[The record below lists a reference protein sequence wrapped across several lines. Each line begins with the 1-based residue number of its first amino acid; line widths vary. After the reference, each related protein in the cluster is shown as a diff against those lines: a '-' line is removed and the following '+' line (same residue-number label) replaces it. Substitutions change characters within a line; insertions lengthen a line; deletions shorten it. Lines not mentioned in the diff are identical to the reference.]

1 MSALE
6 GPLMNSQSNSHIVSI
21 RKLIKMQRT
30 FQIIANPGL
39 WVHKL
44 FLPTEVKS

>member
-6 GPLMNSQSNSHIVSI
+6 GPSVKSQSNTHILLM

-39 WVHKL
+39 WVHV

>member
-1 MSALE
+1 MSASE
-6 GPLMNSQSNSHIVSI
+6 GPLVNSQSNPHILSM

-39 WVHKL
+39 WVHKC
-44 FLPTEVKS
+44 FFAN